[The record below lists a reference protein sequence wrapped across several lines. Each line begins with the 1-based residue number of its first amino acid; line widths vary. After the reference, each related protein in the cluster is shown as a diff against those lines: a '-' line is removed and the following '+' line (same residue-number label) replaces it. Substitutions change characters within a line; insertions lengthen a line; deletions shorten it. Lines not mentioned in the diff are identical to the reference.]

1 MTFLINRFGTRL
13 FNFMDYKARSKVI
26 FDNDDYSEQTP
37 KNLIIEKPIVPG
49 GKQRS
54 ILFTQGSRNL

>member
-1 MTFLINRFGTRL
+1 MTFLIDRFGTRL

-37 KNLIIEKPIVPG
+37 KNLIIEKPIVPVG
-49 GKQRS
+49 E
-54 ILFTQGSRNL
+54 